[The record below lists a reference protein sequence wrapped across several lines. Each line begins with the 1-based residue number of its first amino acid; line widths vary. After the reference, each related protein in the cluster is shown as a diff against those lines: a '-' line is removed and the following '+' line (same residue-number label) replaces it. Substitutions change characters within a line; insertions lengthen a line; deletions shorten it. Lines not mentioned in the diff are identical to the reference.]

1 VSIVAR
7 HPTAAAED
15 DDDDDSCTAEGVWM
29 RPSAMVMM
37 MMMME
42 GVIKLIYDLWE
53 RCGLGGVEGWTTLRQ
68 LSMDI
73 TQILRQ
79 PMDADGVAYS
89 SWIWM
94 TVVVFYVCP
103 DLDGR
108 TMANL
113 NVLIIIRLI

>member
-1 VSIVAR
+1 
-7 HPTAAAED
+7 
-15 DDDDDSCTAEGVWM
+15 M
-29 RPSAMVMM
+29 RPSAMVM

-73 TQILRQ
+73 TRILRQ
-79 PMDADGVAYS
+79 PVDADGVAYS

-94 TVVVFYVCP
+94 TVVVFYVCL
-103 DLDGR
+103 DLDGW

-113 NVLIIIRLI
+113 NVLITMRLISRQEEREGKGRHPSNGGVR